1 MEVKILGSGSW
12 EGIPVPFCDCV
23 VCHDAKRN
31 IESKNNRTRPEI
43 WVKTDEGSFL
53 IEISP
58 DIRVQSTRFDLPI
71 ISDFLLTHWH
81 FDHMYGLLE
90 LDAYAEYFVDGNM
103 KLYASEETKNWI
115 NDNFSHIPDT
125 KVIKVDAF
133 ESFVLYGVRV
143 TPFPVFHMK
152 SQDESMD
159 EDKLD
164 NTVGYLLEKNDRKIA
179 YLSDCYKL
187 PKKSLQLLQNV
198 DIAII
203 DGTFLF
209 EDEFP
214 DKIEQNEIKSEP
226 DHLHGQEII
235 DFANTLNAKKIILH
249 SISHLT
255 EKIHDEL
262 QQKLSKNIF
271 ISYDGMEL

>member
-1 MEVKILGSGSW
+1 M
-12 EGIPVPFCDCV
+12 
-23 VCHDAKRN
+23 
-31 IESKNNRTRPEI
+31 
-43 WVKTDEGSFL
+43 KTDEGSFL

-71 ISDFLLTHWH
+71 VSDFLLTHWH
-81 FDHMYGLLE
+81 FDHMYGLFE

-115 NDNFSHIPDT
+115 NNNFAHIPDVE
-125 KVIKVDAF
+125 VIKVDAF
-133 ESFVLYGVRV
+133 APFDLYGVKV
-143 TPFPVFHMK
+143 TPFSVYHMK
-152 SQDESMD
+152 SQDENTD
-159 EDKLD
+159 ESNLD

-179 YLSDCYKL
+179 YLTDCYKL

-235 DFANTLNAKKIILH
+235 DFANTLHAKKIIFH

-255 EKIHDEL
+255 EKTHDGL
-262 QQKLSKNIF
+262 QQKLPENMF
-271 ISYDGMEL
+271 ISYDGMKI